1 MRVWELHERFGLDR
15 LRLTEREARPPGPGQ
30 VAVRLRAA
38 SLNYRDLLMVEGR
51 YNPKQPLPL
60 VPLSDGAG
68 EIETVGP
75 AVTRVA
81 PGERVMSAFA
91 PGWIAGEP
99 ARERLRATLGGPLDG
114 VLAERV
120 LLDAEGVV
128 PVPAHLSFEE
138 AACLPCAAVT
148 AWNAVTGAGGLVAGE
163 TLLVLGTGGVSLFA
177 LQIGRLLGARVVV
190 TSSSDEKLERALSL
204 GASDVVNYRT
214 HPDWD
219 TVVKDLTGGRGVD
232 RVVEVGG
239 AGTLTRSLR
248 AVRTGGTISLVGN
261 LAGLDAQVNL
271 ALVFMRAVT
280 VRGVL
285 VGSRESFEAMS
296 RAIAFHRLRPVVDRV
311 FPFEDAPAAFAH
323 LESGSHFGKIVIRFA

>member
-1 MRVWELHERFGLDR
+1 V
-15 LRLTEREARPPGPGQ
+15 GPG
-30 VAVRLRAA
+30 VA
-38 SLNYRDLLMVEGR
+38 
-51 YNPKQPLPL
+51 
-60 VPLSDGAG
+60 
-68 EIETVGP
+68 
-75 AVTRVA
+75 RVA
-81 PGERVMSAFA
+81 PGDGVMSVFA
-91 PGWIAGEP
+91 PRWIAGEP
-99 ARERLRATLGGPLDG
+99 TRERLRAALGGPLDG

-120 LLDAEGVV
+120 VLDAEGVA

-138 AACLPCAAVT
+138 AACLPCAALT
-148 AWNAVTGAGGLVAGE
+148 AWSAVTGLVAGE

-177 LQIGRLLGARVVV
+177 LQLGRVLGARVVV
-190 TSSSDEKLERALSL
+190 TSSSDEKLERARGL
-204 GASDVVNYRT
+204 GATDLVNYRT
-214 HPDWD
+214 HPEWD

-285 VGSRESFEAMS
+285 VGSRESLEAMS
-296 RAIAFHRLRPVVDRV
+296 RAIALHALRPVVDRV
-311 FPFEDAPAAFAH
+311 FSFDDVPAAFAR
-323 LESGSHFGKIVIRFA
+323 LESGAHFGKIVIRVA

>member
-1 MRVWELHERFGLDR
+1 MRAWELTDRFGLDH
-15 LRLTEREARPPGPGQ
+15 LRLVEREDKPPGPGQ
-30 VAVRLRAA
+30 VAVRVRAA
-38 SLNYRDLLMVEGR
+38 SLNYRDLLMVEGQ

-68 EIETVGP
+68 EVEAVGP
-75 AVTRVA
+75 GVSRVA
-81 PGERVMSAFA
+81 AGDRVMSVFA
-91 PGWIAGEP
+91 PRWIAGEP
-99 ARERLRATLGGPLDG
+99 TRERLRAALGGPLDG

-120 LLDAEGVV
+120 VLDAEGVV

-138 AACLPCAAVT
+138 AACLPCAALT
-148 AWNAVTGAGGLVAGE
+148 AWNAVTGLVAGE

-177 LQIGRLLGARVVV
+177 LQLGRVLGARVVV
-190 TSSSDEKLERALSL
+190 TSSSDEKLERARGL
-204 GASDVVNYRT
+204 GATDLVNYRT
-214 HPDWD
+214 HPEWD

-285 VGSRESFEAMS
+285 VGSRESLEAMS
-296 RAIAFHRLRPVVDRV
+296 RAIAHHALRPVVDRV
-311 FPFEDAPAAFAH
+311 FSFDDVPAAFAR
-323 LESGSHFGKIVIRFA
+323 LKSGAHFGKIVIRVA